1 MKKAMQWL
9 LAVTLVFV
17 SLTGGFFLGRN
28 MNFGEI
34 RVSSVSQDSQ
44 IIPSTTADPTQ
55 QTTQPT
61 SQATEQQ
68 TTLPTTQTAE
78 PVTQPTFSGKLNIN
92 TATLEELD
100 ALEGIGPVLAQ
111 RIIDYRTENGPFASI
126 ADLAN
131 VNGIGDKRLDAIWD
145 DITV

>member
-9 LAVTLVFV
+9 LVVTLVFA
-17 SLTGGFFLGRN
+17 SLTAGFFMGRN
-28 MNFGEI
+28 VNWSEI
-34 RVSSVSQDSQ
+34 RVSSVSEDSQ
-44 IIPSTTADPTQ
+44 IIPSSTTAPAT
-55 QTTQPT
+55 
-61 SQATEQQ
+61 QATQ
-68 TTLPTTQTAE
+68 PTTQTPEQA
-78 PVTQPTFSGKLNIN
+78 TQPTIPGKLNIN
-92 TATLEELD
+92 TATLEELQT
-100 ALEGIGPVLAQ
+100 LEGIGPVLAQ

>member
-9 LAVTLVFV
+9 LAVTLVFA

-28 MNFGEI
+28 ADFGQI
-34 RVSSVSQDSQ
+34 RISSVSQDSQ
-44 IIPSTTADPTQ
+44 ILSTTTAPVEQPADTPADEQ
-55 QTTQPT
+55 VTQPT
-61 SQATEQQ
+61 TEATQ
-68 TTLPTTQTAE
+68 
-78 PVTQPTFSGKLNIN
+78 PVTQPTVTDKVNIN

-111 RIIDYRTENGPFASI
+111 RIIDYRTENGPFACI

-131 VNGIGDKRLDAIWD
+131 VNGIGDKRLDTIWD

>member
-9 LAVTLVFV
+9 LAVTLVFA

-28 MNFGEI
+28 VNFGEI
-34 RVSSVSQDSQ
+34 RLSSVTQDSQ
-44 IIPSTTADPTQ
+44 IITTTAPEPQ
-55 QTTQPT
+55 STQPT
-61 SQATEQQ
+61 HAAEQVTQ
-68 TTLPTTQTAE
+68 PTPQITE
-78 PVTQPTFSGKLNIN
+78 PVTQPTIPGKLNIN
-92 TATLEELD
+92 TATLAELD

-111 RIIDYRTENGPFASI
+111 RIIDYRNANGPFTNI
-126 ADLAN
+126 TDLAN

>member
-28 MNFGEI
+28 VNIGDIHLSPVAE
-34 RVSSVSQDSQ
+34 DSQ
-44 IIPSTTADPTQ
+44 IIPSTTVTPDAQSTPAATTPTQ
-55 QTTQPT
+55 PAPQPT
-61 SQATEQQ
+61 V
-68 TTLPTTQTAE
+68 P
-78 PVTQPTFSGKLNIN
+78 GKLNIN
-92 TATLEELD
+92 TATVDELQT
-100 ALEGIGPVLAQ
+100 LEGIGPVLAQ
-111 RIIDYRTENGPFASI
+111 RIIDYRTENGSFASI

-131 VNGIGDKRLDAIWD
+131 VNGIGEKRLDAIWD